1 MSRWRRLAW
10 ARCWG
15 TSGHN
20 QLLPASV
27 ATTLTLDFH
36 FRLQG
41 QLEVEPISLS
51 NASVQWS
58 AAVIAGAAASQANSS
73 AIIVFGP
80 APGNLDGEYLYTGD
94 ASLWGS
100 FDQRFS
106 LQHDSASSGMSG
118 SRAVSRAHL
127 SLVGLSYTVAP
138 AAMGAA
144 SLLADGTTF
153 GHNVSSLIGGLGHI
167 GIRFV
172 ETGQILAVSAV
183 PEPQGW
189 ALGLS
194 GLMLLAWLAPPRSAF
209 GVNPA
214 RYCLSVALRQRAGT
228 PGAQRGSGSMR
239 PWGLVTPWPPTGDLP
254 MKRAIL
260 PLVLAFAAS
269 AAFACPG
276 GDKSA
281 DAKAQHGAT
290 AVTSAQPT
298 AAQHSKAEADKKLV
312 KKVEAKKQT
321 T

>member
-1 MSRWRRLAW
+1 MNHRPRHTLIRPWAVALGLCSLLA
-10 ARCWG
+10 A
-15 TSGHN
+15 
-20 QLLPASV
+20 LPAGAGNVVARAGQNPDSV
-27 ATTLTLDFH
+27 VDNNDGALATASWPALDDGGTAQATTTRTDVAFQTLGHGASSVFHMNAGANHRTNYRLWDLDTNQPLPAIVANTLTLDFH

-106 LQHDSASSGMSG
+106 LQHDSASSGVLTMASNGSSG
-118 SRAVSRAHL
+118 NRALSHAHL
-127 SLVGLSYTVAP
+127 SLVGLSYTIAP

-144 SLLADGTTF
+144 SLLADGSTF
-153 GHNVSSLIGGLGHI
+153 SHNVSSLNGGLGHI

-183 PEPQGW
+183 PEPQTW

-194 GLMLLAWLAPPRSAF
+194 GLMLLVWHR
-209 GVNPA
+209 
-214 RYCLSVALRQRAGT
+214 RRALLRA
-228 PGAQRGSGSMR
+228 
-239 PWGLVTPWPPTGDLP
+239 
-254 MKRAIL
+254 
-260 PLVLAFAAS
+260 
-269 AAFACPG
+269 
-276 GDKSA
+276 
-281 DAKAQHGAT
+281 
-290 AVTSAQPT
+290 
-298 AAQHSKAEADKKLV
+298 
-312 KKVEAKKQT
+312 
-321 T
+321 